1 MEMTST
7 KIALCCVLILSG
19 ATIRGCFC
27 YKEENI
33 KEKTQSIPWPLQI
46 PPINRDEASTQA
58 SEEQINHFS
67 VHLWNKRLDG
77 NNYYALEATM
87 DVYGFH
93 LGHEEQSV
101 AAIWIYSRGEDGKS
115 PVTGFALG
123 WHIHPALYKDTNTY
137 FLTHWTGNG
146 SPPDGCYNIR
156 CPGYIRTS
164 SSTTPGDVITPVSSI
179 RDKKQYITIKAYKD
193 KKSGDW
199 QVHYGF
205 NSPAKLIGYFPKSL
219 FSDMEKKQLII
230 SFGGFTSHPHAQP
243 SPPMGSGLFPGRNAA
258 SFKNL
263 KFVDA
268 EGSTHDINKDLPF
281 NVTSHS
287 CYRLPTIVSGHF
299 FYGGSGH
306 CVV

>member
-19 ATIRGCFC
+19 ATIRGCFG
-27 YKEENI
+27 YKEEKNI

-58 SEEQINHFS
+58 SEEQINHDMK
-67 VHLWNKRLDG
+67 NKVWRQFGSIVEEKMENLPLLDLHLDG
-77 NNYYALEATM
+77 MFHHSEYATIHI
-87 DVYGFH
+87 VY
-93 LGHEEQSV
+93 S
-101 AAIWIYSRGEDGKS
+101 
-115 PVTGFALG
+115 
-123 WHIHPALYKDTNTY
+123 IHPALYKDTNTH

-205 NSPAKLIGYFPKSL
+205 NSPAKLVGYFPKSL

-281 NVTSHS
+281 NVTYHS
-287 CYRLPTIVSGHF
+287 CYRLSTIVSGHF
-299 FYGGSGH
+299 FYGGPGH